1 MNRDFSIGEAELI
14 AEFVKVGQATWDLG
28 LNSLKSGNMSLLLPN
43 RHILITKTGRSLRG
57 LNSETDLIAVDC
69 RETERGEASCEF
81 YVHRA
86 IYLAVNDHQGGTI
99 LHCHGPCTIAATWVS
114 EDHIPP
120 SYNEAKDVLGKT
132 RVLESRDQET
142 LGEDAD
148 QIADTLRDA
157 KIVAI
162 RGHGTFALAETLHE
176 CLYLTHLLETSCRVT
191 FMRSSMSGKGR
202 DAQSSDSA
210 RRPLRLT
217 RKKVTR

>member
-1 MNRDFSIGEAELI
+1 MNRDPSLSG

-28 LNSLKSGNMSLLLPN
+28 LNSLKSGNMSLLLPD
-43 RHILITKTGRSLRG
+43 RHILITKTGRSLRE
-57 LNSETDLIAVDC
+57 LNSDTDLIAVDC

-86 IYLAVNDHQGGTI
+86 IYLGVNDDRRGAI
-99 LHCHGPCTIAATWVS
+99 LHCHGPCTIAATWVC

-132 RVLESRDQET
+132 RILESRDREA
-142 LGEDAD
+142 LGEDAE
-148 QIADTLRDA
+148 QIADALKQG

-176 CLYLTHLLETSCRVT
+176 CLYLSHLLETSCRVT

-202 DAQSSDSA
+202 TALSSDSA
-210 RRPLRLT
+210 RRPLPHT